1 MVRPLHSSLVDN
13 CTETTTLEKSAP
25 MHHGNFILLL
35 RGRVPHQTICSF
47 FFFFL
52 VCVFLFSSLSN
63 TLPVYATQCLTLEW
77 KYHQDKRCP
86 TKTKQLD
93 ALPASP
99 KVRLVNVKWSSINLQ
114 ITCCDSHFFKTNTL
128 SILHLEPHRTAGRQ
142 KIGL

>member
-47 FFFFL
+47 FFF
-52 VCVFLFSSLSN
+52 LSC
-63 TLPVYATQCLTLEW
+63 LCLCLTLEW